1 MISIPFVI
9 QTPVGAPIEMAFGQ
23 DVVQMVIHA
32 GPMAKFVLWILLIF
46 SIISWAIVFVKFS
59 LVHKAKKQTATFL
72 DLFRENRELKKIYS
86 MCEELKFSPVACLFS
101 TGYTEL
107 SRIRKIQASSDDDQ
121 DISGPDVS
129 DSRKAGGVRFQR
141 SQQTIMDNL
150 ERSLNRANLDQVN
163 KLEKALGFLAS
174 TGNTAPFI
182 GLFGT
187 VWGLMGAFSGIGLKG
202 SASLSVV
209 APGISEALI
218 TTAAGLVVAIPAVIA
233 YNYFTNRTLSIKAE
247 MDIFTSDFLSMVERQ
262 LFSQIE
268 TAAKTEPREQ

>member
-1 MISIPFVI
+1 MSIPFVI
-9 QTPVGAPIEMAFGQ
+9 QTPFGASMETAFGQ
-23 DVVQMVIHA
+23 NIVQMVIYA
-32 GPMAKFVLWILLIF
+32 GPMAKFVLWVLLIF
-46 SIISWAIVFVKFS
+46 SIISWTIVFVKFS
-59 LVHKAKKQTATFL
+59 LLRKAKKQTATFL
-72 DLFRENRELKKIYS
+72 ELFRENRELKKIYS
-86 MCEELKFSPVACLFS
+86 ICEELKFSPVARLFR

-107 SRIRKIQASSDDDQ
+107 SRIKKIQASSKDDQ
-121 DISGPDVS
+121 DISGPNVS
-129 DSRKAGGVRFQR
+129 KSDKAGKVRFHQ

-163 KLEKALGFLAS
+163 KLEKTLGFLAS

-187 VWGLMGAFSGIGLKG
+187 VWGLMGAFRGIGLKG
-202 SASLSVV
+202 SANLAVV

-233 YNYFTNRTLSIKAE
+233 YNYFTNRVLSLKTE

-262 LFSQIE
+262 LF
-268 TAAKTEPREQ
+268 K

>member
-1 MISIPFVI
+1 
-9 QTPVGAPIEMAFGQ
+9 
-23 DVVQMVIHA
+23 MVIYA
-32 GPMAKFVLWILLIF
+32 GPMAKFVLWVLLIF
-46 SIISWAIVFVKFS
+46 SIISWTIVFVKFS
-59 LVHKAKKQTATFL
+59 LLHKAKKQTATFL
-72 DLFRENRELKKIYS
+72 ELFRENRELKKIYS
-86 MCEELKFSPVACLFS
+86 ICEELKFSPVVRLFR

-107 SRIRKIQASSDDDQ
+107 SRIRKIQASSNDDQ
-121 DISGPDVS
+121 DISGPNVS
-129 DSRKAGGVRFQR
+129 KSGEVRFHQ

-163 KLEKALGFLAS
+163 KLEKTLGFLAS

-187 VWGLMGAFSGIGLKG
+187 VWGLMGAFRGIGLKG
-202 SASLSVV
+202 SASLAVV

-233 YNYFTNRTLSIKAE
+233 YNYFTNRILSLKTE

-262 LFSQIE
+262 LF
-268 TAAKTEPREQ
+268 R